1 MKNKIGLINLTAE
14 TDVEWF
20 KSMMESCYAYGGL
33 SKNNRY
39 IIDYR
44 KKLGED
50 AWHEIFDEYSEY
62 LKNNFTIEYSGTDS
76 DGLKY
81 NTLVPKLDNE

>member
-1 MKNKIGLINLTAE
+1 MKTNKGLINLSAE
-14 TDVEWF
+14 TEIEWF

-33 SKNNRY
+33 SKSNRY

-62 LKNNFTIEYSGTDS
+62 LKTNYTVEYSGTDN

-81 NTLVPKLDNE
+81 NTLVPIKNKT